1 MRCTSA
7 RLFRWDINH
16 EEMLNGSGKLTV
28 RTEPLP
34 ETEIFVND
42 WENSMKKPSEHFDDY
57 FSYENDKNIFY
68 TFLSYLNP
76 MNLYITYFII
86 SLVIIITI

>member
-1 MRCTSA
+1 LRCTSA

-34 ETEIFVND
+34 EIEIFVND

>member
-1 MRCTSA
+1 
-7 RLFRWDINH
+7 
-16 EEMLNGSGKLTV
+16 MLNGSGKLTV

-34 ETEIFVND
+34 EIEIFVND